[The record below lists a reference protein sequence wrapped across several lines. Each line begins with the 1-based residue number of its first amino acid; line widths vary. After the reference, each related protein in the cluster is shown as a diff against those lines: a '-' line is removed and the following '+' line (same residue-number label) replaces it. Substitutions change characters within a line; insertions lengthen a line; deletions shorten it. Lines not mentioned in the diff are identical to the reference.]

1 MLKKDISIILN
12 SIPKQIR
19 KKLVLQLCRM
29 CEKQYRKGFQQ
40 GATFLNDGDMTI
52 DEIGEFR
59 SEGSGNGYKL
69 IIDPLYFSKK
79 HNPTKRKPTKK
90 NSYEPSYRILI
101 ELMHDT
107 EELEELVESV
117 EFKNIGYKQ
126 L

>member
-1 MLKKDISIILN
+1 MEQINKM
-12 SIPKQIR
+12 PKTLR
-19 KKLVLQLCRM
+19 KKLILQICRM

-40 GATFLNDGDMTI
+40 GATFLNDGEITL
-52 DEIGEFR
+52 DEIADFR
-59 SEGSGNGYKL
+59 SEGSGNGYKH

-79 HNPTKRKPTKK
+79 NNPTKRKPTKK

-117 EFKNIGYKQ
+117 EFKNMGYKNI
-126 L
+126 